1 MLRNFYKKNMDIFER
16 MRAGELIL
24 ENDPDYYLLQ
34 EAFESGLKLVN
45 ELNNKP
51 HTDEEVREIL
61 GRLTDSHIDDTV
73 RIFLPFHTV
82 FGRFTRLGKNVF
94 INSGCTFLDRG
105 GITLEDDV
113 FIGTQVC
120 LITENH
126 PEEPHLRHN
135 VYTRPIVIKRNAW
148 IGAGAIVLPGITVGE
163 NAIVGA
169 GSVVTKDV
177 PANAIYAGNP
187 ARFIRNIK
195 I

>member
-1 MLRNFYKKNMDIFER
+1 

-113 FIGTQVC
+113 FIGPQVC